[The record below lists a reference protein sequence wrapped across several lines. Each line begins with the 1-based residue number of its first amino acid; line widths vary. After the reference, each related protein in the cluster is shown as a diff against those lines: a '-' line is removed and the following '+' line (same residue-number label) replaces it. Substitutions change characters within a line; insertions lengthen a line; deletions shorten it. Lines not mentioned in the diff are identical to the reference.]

1 MLRSNLCDYSDAY
14 IFVKLVI
21 TVLKTAG
28 AFAAVDNTNKKLILK
43 NCAPFTD
50 RINEINNVQVDDAPK
65 LDIVMPMYNLI
76 ELSDAYLK
84 TPYIKKFMAIL

>member
-1 MLRSNLCDYSDAY
+1 MLRLNLCDYSDAY
-14 IFVKLVI
+14 IFVKLII

-28 AFAAVDNTNKKLILK
+28 ACAAVNNTNKKLILK

-76 ELSDAYLK
+76 E
-84 TPYIKKFMAIL
+84 